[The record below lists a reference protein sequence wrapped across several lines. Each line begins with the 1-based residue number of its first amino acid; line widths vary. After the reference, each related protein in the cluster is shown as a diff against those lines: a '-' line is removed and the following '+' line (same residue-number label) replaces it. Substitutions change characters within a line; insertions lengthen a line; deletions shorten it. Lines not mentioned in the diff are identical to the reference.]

1 MSSEMT
7 TRQCINSSQ
16 RCRNPLIMEE
26 GIKEDSKEEER
37 EEMGETEEMGRN
49 LMARKEERSK
59 N

>member
-1 MSSEMT
+1 
-7 TRQCINSSQ
+7 
-16 RCRNPLIMEE
+16 MEE